1 MGLANKIFSFLVSLT
16 FFIGAIVV
24 GSHIYDEVS
33 MGSEINPFTGDYYS
47 YYADWVEGLVIMCF
61 IILALALAFT
71 IVVFILSFFKKIKN
85 SETFTVFKTAC
96 YGSMFIMLIMFVI
109 SSLSRD
115 SDLYMFSGL
124 FQLSGIGFL
133 FMILMLSKD
142 CQDETTQ
149 QAVAQ
154 APVVEQ
160 KEQKVEMTDAAQ
172 VLQKEIEELKE
183 QIKLK
188 ALQDEIDSLKKQL
201 TKTKKTD
208 N

>member
-1 MGLANKIFSFLVSLT
+1 MGLANKIFSFLVSLA
-16 FFIGAIVV
+16 FFIGAIVF
-24 GSHIYDEVS
+24 GSYIYDEV
-33 MGSEINPFTGDYYS
+33 GYHYS

-61 IILALALAFT
+61 IILALALAFA

-85 SETFTVFKTAC
+85 SEAFTILKTAC
-96 YGSMFIMLIMFVI
+96 YGSMFIMLTLFVI
-109 SSLSRD
+109 STLSRD
-115 SDLYMFSGL
+115 SDLGL
-124 FQLSGIGFL
+124 FSALFELAGIGFL
-133 FMILMLSKD
+133 FMILMLSRD

-154 APVVEQ
+154 TPVVEQ

>member
-1 MGLANKIFSFLVSLT
+1 MSLANKIFSFLVSLA
-16 FFIGAIVV
+16 FFIGAIVF
-24 GSHIYDEVS
+24 GSYIYDDVGE
-33 MGSEINPFTGDYYS
+33 YYS
-47 YYADWVEGLVIMCF
+47 YYADWVEGLVIVWF

-85 SETFTVFKTAC
+85 SEAFTVFKTTC
-96 YGSMFIMLIMFVI
+96 YGAMFIMLIMFVI
-109 SSLSRD
+109 SMLSVD
-115 SDLYMFSGL
+115 SDLGVFSGL
-124 FQLSGIGFL
+124 FELSGIGFL
-133 FMILMLSKD
+133 FMILMLSRD

-149 QAVAQ
+149 QAVEQ

-160 KEQKVEMTDAAQ
+160 KEQKVEMTGAAQ